1 MKWTLSQLQTL
12 RNKNCVIDE
21 IVSVDNIME
30 VEPSI
35 RKVSPIHVTGS
46 FSMDATKVTFQL
58 TIEGELTLP
67 CSRTLVDVIYPVK
80 VDTVEVFLY
89 RTTYEELDEEVHQ
102 VVGDSIDLL
111 PIIEEILILEVPIQV
126 FSENVG
132 EIDATMQSGNDWAV
146 VTEQDLKNRIDPRLA
161 KLANFFK
168 EDNPSE

>member
-12 RNKNCVIDE
+12 RNKNSVIDE
-21 IVSVDNIME
+21 IISVDNIKE

-35 RKVSPIHVTGS
+35 REVSPIHVTGN
-46 FSMDATKVTFQL
+46 FTMDATKVTFQL